1 MKPISL
7 EFQAFLSYRDKMHI
21 DFTIFNNSIFLI
33 DGDTGAG
40 KTTIFDAMC
49 FALYGEAS
57 DNARGNNFKSHYA
70 SIDDLCYVEFVF
82 EEKGEIYKIH
92 REPAQIKRKKKG
104 RDEFGNLGTKSEGEN
119 VLYTTP
125 KKQITK
131 KTEADKAIVELIKL
145 KKDQF
150 RNTIMIGQNKF
161 SELIRTTTSARKDL
175 FRNILQTQKFEDF
188 EDKLSKL
195 YASASKEIESS
206 NVKIDTELKGYKTNN
221 IDLSEKLN
229 IDNPSLNDF
238 DTLYILLKADL
249 DLTDN
254 KLKELENNKN
264 QENEKLTELNKNFE
278 TAKINNKNI
287 EEFKNH
293 KELFD
298 SICKEEDKYKNLNDI
313 INKYDDSYETY
324 FISQNIANKEAEIQK
339 LKSDLNLS
347 KENKVK
353 CEENLK
359 EASQKKDKNVEIEKE
374 NENINSELN
383 KLNNLFD
390 KCQNLENEKI
400 KELELNK
407 GISLINQEI
416 SSENKK
422 QDILNGKLNE
432 INDFIE
438 KNNDIDVKISK
449 LQSAIEHQETE
460 KNDLEKNIQ
469 TILLMNSNIQMLQ
482 ENYLGVVSK
491 SSELKST
498 LEETNKELNTLN
510 EYNSLNKDC
519 KLEYNELKNQI
530 KDIDNKI
537 QTLNDYLIDFN
548 KINKKKTELE
558 KDSTKLDFLSK
569 ERLEKNNRY
578 IELDT
583 LYQNN
588 LAGILAKNLIE
599 GSPCPVCGAIHHT
612 NLAKLENDSVTEET
626 LKKAQ
631 KEKEEANQAYND
643 SLGKYKANNDNL
655 NEQYKGLIDKLKTL
669 LTINDDNV
677 EFVIQNNINLL
688 NYKKS
693 ELSSKINDL
702 NAVIANVDKNEER
715 MKALTSSKENIT
727 KNISENEKN
736 ETAILTKINTL
747 SEEITNLRKDL
758 ITLCSLQND
767 DNLIV
772 KAREILANKIKELE
786 VLKNQEE
793 SFRKISKELA
803 EFKENQNKISK
814 ELEDSKNKVKD
825 AEIARA
831 STSEALKHC
840 KDNIKSFEN
849 DLQGKT
855 KEIIENEIS
864 ENKQKYDK
872 NKDEIDSI
880 NSLYVNVNKEFERIN
895 THINYLNND
904 IQNKNNES
912 KKLQKELEESLNKTI
927 LKDLSV
933 IKSLV
938 LEYKD
943 SIDSI
948 KRSAQKY
955 KDDYTKAE
963 SLYKNDL
970 DKNFDKLTSTNLEE
984 LNAEIINQTKILKD
998 KEDEY
1003 NNLNSTLHN
1012 NLQRFNNYV
1021 EINKSINEKSVRV
1034 SNLKKLN
1041 EVSKGQVKDK
1051 EKIDFETYYQSQIFN
1066 NILTQANKRLNVM
1079 TDNVYSMIRHESEDE
1094 KGSTALD
1101 IDIFD
1106 TNTGKVRSANSLSGG
1121 EIFMASL
1128 SLALGFSEISRTKS
1142 GANELD
1148 CMFIDEGFGTL
1159 DEETLRTVMRVLNQL
1174 SNETNRTIGIIS
1186 HVTEL
1191 RDAIHKQIH
1200 VTKDKINGSK
1210 LEFKI

>member
-7 EFQAFLSYRDKMHI
+7 EFQAFLSYRDKIHI
-21 DFTIFNNSIFLI
+21 DFTKFNNSIFLI

-70 SIDDLCYVEFVF
+70 TVDDLCYVEFVF

-104 RDEFGNLGTKSEGEN
+104 KDEFGNLGTKSESEN

-161 SELIRTTTSARKDL
+161 TELIRATTCARKDL

-188 EDKLSKL
+188 EDRLFKL
-195 YASASKEIESS
+195 YASASKEIESA

-221 IDLSEKLN
+221 IDLRDKLN

-238 DTLYILLKADL
+238 DTLYMLLSSDIDSTK
-249 DLTDN
+249 T
-254 KLKELENNKN
+254 KLKEVVINKN
-264 QENEKLTELNKNFE
+264 YENEKLTELNKNLE
-278 TAKINNKNI
+278 KAKNNNKNI
-287 EEFKNH
+287 EEFNNH
-293 KELFD
+293 KEMFN
-298 SICKEEDKYKNLNDI
+298 SILKDEDKYRNLTDI

-324 FISQNIANKEAEIQK
+324 LISQNIENKETEIKK
-339 LKSDLNLS
+339 LKSDLNLNE
-347 KENKVK
+347 ENKVK
-353 CEENLK
+353 CEANLK
-359 EASQKKDKNVEIEKE
+359 EASVKKEKNKDIEKE
-374 NENINSELN
+374 NEKINTELN
-383 KLNNLFD
+383 KLDNLFE
-390 KCQNLENEKI
+390 KCQNLEKEKN

-407 GISLINQEI
+407 EITLLNQKI
-416 SSENKK
+416 LSENEK
-422 QDILNGKLNE
+422 QNSLNVKLNE

-449 LQSAIEHQETE
+449 LQTTIERLDSA

-469 TILLMNSNIQMLQ
+469 TIESKTLNAQMLQ
-482 ENYLGVVSK
+482 ENYLNILSK
-491 SSELKST
+491 SNELKST
-498 LEETNKELNTLN
+498 LEKTNEELNKLDS
-510 EYNSLNKDC
+510 YNSLNKDC
-519 KLEYNELKNQI
+519 KLEYNELTNQI

-537 QTLNDYLIDFN
+537 QTLNDYSTDFN
-548 KINKKKTELE
+548 KINDKKTELE
-558 KDSTKLDFLSK
+558 KDSKKLDFLSK
-569 ERLEKNNRY
+569 KRLEKSNRY

-583 LYQNN
+583 LYRNN
-588 LAGILAKNLIE
+588 LAGILAKDLTE
-599 GSPCPVCGAIHHT
+599 GAPCPVCGAIHHT
-612 NLAKLENDSVTEET
+612 NLAKLEDDNVTEDA

-631 KEKEEANQAYND
+631 KENDEANQAYSD
-643 SLGKYKANNDNL
+643 AVGKHKADNDNL
-655 NEQYKGLIDKLKTL
+655 KEQYEGLVKKLKTM
-669 LTINDDNV
+669 LTLDSENV
-677 EFVIQNNINLL
+677 ELEIQKNIELL
-688 NYKKS
+688 SNKKAK
-693 ELSSKINDL
+693 LSSKLNDL
-702 NAVIANVDKNEER
+702 KTVIDNFDKNEQR
-715 MKALTSSKENIT
+715 IKVLNSSKENLT
-727 KNISENEKN
+727 KNLSENEKK
-736 ETAILTKINTL
+736 ETETLTKINTL
-747 SEEITNLRKDL
+747 NDEISNLRKEL
-758 ITLCSLQND
+758 IKLCSLSND

-772 KAREILANKIKELE
+772 NAHEILANKIKDLNIH
-786 VLKNQEE
+786 KNEQECCK
-793 SFRKISKELA
+793 KISKELV
-803 EFKENQNKISK
+803 EYKENQTKLSK
-814 ELEDSKNKVKD
+814 ELENSKNKVKD
-825 AEIARA
+825 AEIAQA
-831 STSEALKHC
+831 STKEALKYC
-840 KDNIKSFEN
+840 KENILTLEN

-864 ENKQKYDK
+864 ENKQKYAK

-895 THINYLNND
+895 TRINYLNND

-912 KKLQKELEESLNKTI
+912 KALQKKLEESLNKTI
-927 LKDLSV
+927 LKDLNT
-933 IKSLV
+933 IKSLI

-970 DKNFDKLTSTNLEE
+970 DKNFDKLTITNLEE
-984 LNAEIINQTKILKD
+984 LNTDILNQAKLLKD

-1003 NNLNSTLHN
+1003 NNLNSTLQN
-1012 NLQRFNNYV
+1012 NLQRFSNYV
-1021 EINKSINEKSVRV
+1021 EINKSINEKSVKA

-1041 EVSKGQVKDK
+1041 DVSKGQVKDK

-1106 TNTGKVRSANSLSGG
+1106 TNTGKIRSANSLSGG

-1191 RDAIHKQIH
+1191 RDAIQKQIH